1 MDAVM
6 SDSRTLM
13 TLVLALLVTLMV
25 GCSISLDGGGADAP
39 AYRGSD
45 PLNEED
51 QPVPSADDDDAEVG
65 DDDDASGD
73 DDTGADD
80 ELAGASDGKAA
91 VIALDP
97 VPGSVDHHY
106 RRPITV
112 TFDGDGSSAMFSVMG
127 PDEHGTPHS
136 IPLLTPQW
144 NDGGTSVVLASTEFL
159 WPDSEYRVSIEQND
173 SVLEYSFYTS
183 SVGEPLNQGVLV
195 DGLSYSISPSEGS
208 VVAPAGLASLLTGMS
223 ADFSWLW
230 QFHQGQYP
238 SELSVDTGAGSFDA
252 SDLVQDSCT
261 PTVSL
266 LSQDATLTLDG
277 AYFSERSA
285 SASFWL
291 GDALIELEDASVD
304 GDFSSDASTIE
315 EVELSGWLD
324 VASLASLGSVD
335 VSPAG
340 TADSPCDWVQQSLG
354 EVCQAC
360 PSGSGD
366 CIWVHV
372 RSLSGA
378 LLAQPLAVVDST
390 LAAPCDGD
398 DAFSSA
404 VSCAL
409 SASAPPSGLAWLLLP
424 AAALLR
430 RRR

>member
-1 MDAVM
+1 
-6 SDSRTLM
+6 M
-13 TLVLALLVTLMV
+13 TLVLVLLPSLMV
-25 GCSISLDGGGADAP
+25 GCSLSLDAGGADAP

-45 PLNEED
+45 PLNEDGESL
-51 QPVPSADDDDAEVG
+51 PSTDDDDAEAGDDDAG
-65 DDDDASGD
+65 DDDDD
-73 DDTGADD
+73 DDDDDDMTGA
-80 ELAGASDGKAA
+80 SNGKAA
-91 VIALDP
+91 VISLDP
-97 VPGSVDHHY
+97 APGSVDHHY

-127 PDEHGTPHS
+127 PDEHGTQHS
-136 IPLLTPQW
+136 IPLLPPQW
-144 NDGGTSVVLASTEFL
+144 NDDGTLVELSSTESL
-159 WPDSEYRVSIEQND
+159 WPSSEYTVSIEQND
-173 SVLEYSFYTS
+173 SVLEYSFSTS
-183 SVGEPLNQGVLV
+183 SVGEPLNQGVLI
-195 DGLSYSISPSEGS
+195 DSLSYSISPSEGF
-208 VVAPAGLASLLTGMS
+208 VVAPTGLAPLLAGMS

-230 QFHQGQYP
+230 QFHEGQSP

-266 LSQDATLTLDG
+266 LSQDATLDLDG
-277 AYFSERSA
+277 GYFSQLSA

-291 GDALIELEDASVD
+291 GDALIELEDASID

-315 EVELSGWLD
+315 EVALSGWLD
-324 VASLASLGSVD
+324 VASLASLVSMD

-340 TADSPCDWVQQSLG
+340 SADTPCDWVQQSLG

-372 RSLSGA
+372 RSLSGE
-378 LLAQPLAVVDST
+378 LLAQPLTVVDST
-390 LAAPCDGD
+390 LADPCDGD

-409 SASAPPSGLAWLLLP
+409 SASTPSAGLAWLLLP